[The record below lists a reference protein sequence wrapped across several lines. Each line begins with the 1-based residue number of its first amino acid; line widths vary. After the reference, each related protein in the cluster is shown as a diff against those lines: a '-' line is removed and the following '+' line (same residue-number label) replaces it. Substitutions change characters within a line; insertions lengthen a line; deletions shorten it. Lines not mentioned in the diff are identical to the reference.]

1 MRSCGNFKNNIRK
14 IGQRKWVNTW
24 ELWEQNKW
32 KFGKAYEKNVK
43 NTPRTNWEHIVNTTL
58 NIIEKIWDNKT
69 PKNLQVLAFP
79 TPTPPTNQRSYV
91 IHEVLRTMNVFAIVS
106 SIPRTQTQQEENHDN
121 PSKQL
126 VKLMHI
132 QNSSVHITHIAWIY
146 AFDVVE

>member
-1 MRSCGNFKNNIRK
+1 
-14 IGQRKWVNTW
+14 
-24 ELWEQNKW
+24 
-32 KFGKAYEKNVK
+32 
-43 NTPRTNWEHIVNTTL
+43 
-58 NIIEKIWDNKT
+58 
-69 PKNLQVLAFP
+69 
-79 TPTPPTNQRSYV
+79 
-91 IHEVLRTMNVFAIVS
+91 MNVFAIVS